1 MKVLEA
7 VIFDGDGVL
16 IRSMER
22 NAEAYRETLRRVGLE
37 IGDDEVYENE
47 GRGSRELIALLAR
60 DHGLDLSAE
69 QLEDLTGEHQ
79 RIFASFGVMPL
90 YSDAETVLRSIR
102 LRPVRTALVT
112 ANGRENALRNLGSL
126 VSLLDTIVT
135 VEDVTRTKPDPE
147 PYIAALSKLR
157 VPAARAVVVENS
169 PLGIQAAKSAGL
181 EVVAITTTNT
191 AARLA
196 QADSIIGR
204 LAELTT
210 ALASLGWKSAS

>member
-22 NAEAYRETLRRVGLE
+22 NAEAYRETPRRVGLE

-69 QLEDLTGEHQ
+69 QLEELTREHQ

-102 LRPVRTALVT
+102 LRTVRTALVT